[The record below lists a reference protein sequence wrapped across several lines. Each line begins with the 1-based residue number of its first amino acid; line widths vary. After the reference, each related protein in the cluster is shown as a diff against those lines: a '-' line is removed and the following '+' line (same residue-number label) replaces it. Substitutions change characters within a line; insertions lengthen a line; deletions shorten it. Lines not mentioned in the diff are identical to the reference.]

1 MNHNQKLE
9 NIEERIAKV
18 KEEDLEISDER
29 MKVNRKKIHVESKKY
44 FLLFILLMVVSGGLG
59 YFMGAGAKTLEAI
72 IEQGNILEQAAKI
85 TAVAA
90 PVLHIIINLI
100 VLLIGIILLMKA
112 KKRLLDFD
120 DEDDTDE
127 REVNYMLNWVMLVTQ
142 LLMVANFFLF
152 AVTSHFGIMN
162 NTIDKAVAQALPLIG
177 IANVVIGLVIMT
189 ALQYKTMEY
198 VRLLNP
204 EKKAN
209 VFDARFQSKF
219 EGMLDEAEL
228 MTARKAGY
236 KAYKRT
242 SMLLLGMWIVCIIAD
257 LAFGV
262 GLFPMAVVIFI
273 LLIHSCTYIIEVM
286 RLER

>member
-1 MNHNQKLE
+1 MNHNQE
-9 NIEERIAKV
+9 FESIEERIAKV
-18 KEEDLEISDER
+18 KEENLEISDER
-29 MKVNRKKIHVESKKY
+29 MKVNRKRIHVESKKY
-44 FLLFILLMVVSGGLG
+44 FLLFILLMIVSGGLG
-59 YFMGAGAKTLEAI
+59 FFMGSGAKMLEAI
-72 IEQGNILEQAAKI
+72 IEQGNILEQAAKV

-90 PVLHIIINLI
+90 PVTHIIINLL
-100 VLLIGIILLMKA
+100 VLLVGIVLLMKA

-127 REVNYMLNWVMLVTQ
+127 REINYMLNWVMLVTQ
-142 LLMVANFFLF
+142 LLMIANFFLF
-152 AVTSHFGIMN
+152 AVTSHFGIIDD
-162 NTIDKAVAQALPLIG
+162 TIDKAVAQALPLIG
-177 IANVVIGLVIMT
+177 VANVAIGLTIMT
-189 ALQYKTMEY
+189 VLQYKTMEY
-198 VRLLNP
+198 VRLMNP
-204 EKKAN
+204 EKQVN

-236 KAYKRT
+236 KAYRRT
-242 SMLLLGMWIVCIIAD
+242 SMLLLGMWIVCIIGD